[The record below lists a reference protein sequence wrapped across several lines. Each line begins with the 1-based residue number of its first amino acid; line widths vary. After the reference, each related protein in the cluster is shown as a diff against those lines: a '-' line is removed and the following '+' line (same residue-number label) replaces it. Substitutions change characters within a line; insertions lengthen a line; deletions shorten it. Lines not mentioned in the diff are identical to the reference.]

1 MTDYRIFVMR
11 VLISG
16 ASGLIGSAVRSE
28 LVANGHSATA
38 LVRRAPSAGE
48 VQWNPTATLDPKR
61 LEGFDAV
68 VHLAGKNI
76 AGLWTEKFKREIR
89 ESRVQ
94 GTKTLATA
102 AADSFRQAG
111 KPGIFVA
118 ASAVGFYGDRGDEE
132 LTERSARGTGFL
144 ADVCQEWEDA
154 ASPAMEA
161 GVRVVHLRMG
171 TVLAKQ
177 GGALQALLPAFR
189 LGLGGPVGNG
199 RQYMSWVALQDVAG
213 AFQFALAKEDLHGA
227 ANVVSPQSIRNR
239 EFVRELGAA
248 LHRPAVVPLPAF
260 MVRALMGQMGESLLL
275 ASQRVV
281 PAELEKACYRFRYPE
296 LSEALRAILR

>member
-1 MTDYRIFVMR
+1 MSDYRIFVMR

-28 LVANGHSATA
+28 LVANGHSANA
-38 LVRRAPSAGE
+38 LVRRAPSPGE

-61 LEGFDAV
+61 LEAFDAV
-68 VHLAGKNI
+68 VHLAGKNV

-89 ESRVQ
+89 ESRVL

-102 AADSFRQAG
+102 AADSFRQTG

-118 ASAVGFYGDRGDEE
+118 ASAVGYYGDRGDEE
-132 LTERSARGTGFL
+132 LTERSGRGAGFL

-154 ASPAMEA
+154 ASPATAA

-177 GGALQALLPAFR
+177 GGALQALLPVFR
-189 LGLGGPVGNG
+189 LGVGGPVGNG

-227 ANVVSPQSIRNR
+227 ANLVSPQPEPNR

-248 LHRPAVVPLPAF
+248 LHRPAFVPLPAF
-260 MVRALMGQMGESLLL
+260 VVRLLMGEMGESLLL
-275 ASQRVV
+275 ASQRVL
-281 PAELEKACYRFRYPE
+281 PSKLEASGYRFCHPA
-296 LSEALRAILR
+296 LAEALRVIV